1 MNKDVIEVKN
11 LSFSYDKD
19 YILKDLSMTV
29 KEGSFT
35 LLLGRNGA
43 GKTTLIRLILDELK
57 QNQGEIRLFDDL
69 VKDDNH
75 YRDLAYISQSSVA
88 SYRNFPTTV
97 SELLKNHLKFLK
109 KKMDIGEILK
119 EFDLENEI
127 GSALSELSGGQIQRL
142 SLILAIIKDAK
153 LLILDEPT
161 AAIDKAFAKD
171 FYTYLKNMAQN
182 GKTILMISH
191 DYRLAS
197 KFSDKIYSIQD
208 GKAIEVERE
217 MLKEVLGEFYV

>member
-1 MNKDVIEVKN
+1 MNKNVIEVKD

-19 YILKDLSMTV
+19 YILKNLSMTV

-43 GKTTLIRLILDELK
+43 GKTTLIRLILDELR
-57 QNQGEIRLFDDL
+57 QNQGEIRLFGDL
-69 VKDDNH
+69 IKDDNH
-75 YRDLAYISQSSVA
+75 YKDLAYISQSSVA

-97 SELLKNHLKFLK
+97 RELLKNHLKFLK

-119 EFDLENEI
+119 EFDLENEM

-208 GKAIEVERE
+208 GKAIEVEKER
-217 MLKEVLGEFYV
+217 LKEVLGEFYV

>member
-1 MNKDVIEVKN
+1 MNKNVIEVKN

-19 YILKDLSMTV
+19 YILKDLSMSV
-29 KEGSFT
+29 NEGSFT

-57 QNQGEIRLFDDL
+57 ENQGEIRLFNDL
-69 VKDDNH
+69 IKDDNH

-97 SELLKNHLKFLK
+97 RELLKNHLKFLK
-109 KKMDIGEILK
+109 KKMDIKDILK

-127 GSALSELSGGQIQRL
+127 SSALSELSGGQIQRL
-142 SLILAIIKDAK
+142 SLILAIIKDAR

-161 AAIDKAFAKD
+161 AAIDKAFAKE

-208 GKAIEVERE
+208 GKAIEVEKER
-217 MLKEVLGEFYV
+217 LKEVLGEFYV